1 MKAKYVR
8 PEAESIALQLEAPI
22 LSGSDNPANVHD
34 EMGNGI
40 QLSQKGGWSA
50 DNWNEE

>member
-8 PEAESIALQLEAPI
+8 PEAECIDLQIEAPI

-34 EMGNGI
+34 EVGDGV

>member
-8 PEAESIALQLEAPI
+8 PEALCIDLHSEAPI

-40 QLSQKGGWSA
+40 QLSQKSGWSA